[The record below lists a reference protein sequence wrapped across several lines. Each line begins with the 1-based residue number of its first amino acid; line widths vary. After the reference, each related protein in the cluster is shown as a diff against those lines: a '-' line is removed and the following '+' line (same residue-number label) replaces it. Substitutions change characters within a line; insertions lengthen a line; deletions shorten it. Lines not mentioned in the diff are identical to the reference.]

1 LGKVDGEVPRG
12 SIVDAEWDVLDVEGN
27 VIGSAK
33 SITDAKGAVEES
45 AKVEVPVGLLQ
56 GTSYQARTKRS
67 HSMRRTPNQKKRNN
81 SSRTES

>member
-12 SIVDAEWDVLDVEGN
+12 SIVDTEWDVLDVEGN

-33 SITDAKGAVEES
+33 SITDAKGAVEGS

-56 GTSYQARTKRS
+56 GTSYQQGLS
-67 HSMRRTPNQKKRNN
+67 VVIV
-81 SSRTES
+81 